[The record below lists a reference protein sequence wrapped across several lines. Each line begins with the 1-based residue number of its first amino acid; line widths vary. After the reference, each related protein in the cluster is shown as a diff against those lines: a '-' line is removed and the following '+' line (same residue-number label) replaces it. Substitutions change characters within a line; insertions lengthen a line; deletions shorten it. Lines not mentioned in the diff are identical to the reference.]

1 MKIMTMTRRLGRGTA
16 AILAAVPLAAAVL
29 VLAAPAASAQS
40 TPDGFIRLAHLSPNT
55 PAVDV
60 YLYSFG
66 SPSTQPVLQHVSY
79 GSVSA
84 FQPVP
89 AGVYGVAMRPAGAAA
104 STMPVVSGSVTVNPG
119 DAYTVA
125 ALGPASGL
133 RLSVFPDP
141 QTTPAGSALVQVI
154 QASLQQHTVSVMAG
168 SSQLASNLAFGTA
181 TSFVPAPAGTWSV
194 RAAGPSQTASQQVS
208 LGADTVHTLVV
219 LDGQQGLA
227 IDDLMDA
234 AGSTVMP
241 KSGVQTGFGGAA
253 ARPGAGLLPWAAAGL
268 TGLAMIA
275 IGFVL
280 ASRRQPDAR

>member
-1 MKIMTMTRRLGRGTA
+1 MQIMTVTRRLGRWTA
-16 AILAAVPLAAAVL
+16 AVVAVVPLTAAL
-29 VLAAPAASAQS
+29 FGLAAPAASAA
-40 TPDGFIRLAHLSPNT
+40 TGDGWVRLAHLSPNT

-66 SPSTQPVLQHVSY
+66 SPSTQPVLHHVAY
-79 GSVSA
+79 GSVSP

-104 STMPVVSGSVTVNPG
+104 STMPVVSGSVTVAAG

-133 RLSVFPDP
+133 RLSVFTDP
-141 QTTPAGSALVQVI
+141 QTTPPGSALVQVI
-154 QASLQQHTVSVMAG
+154 QASLQQQTVSVLAG
-168 SSQLASNLAFGTA
+168 SSQLATNLAFGKA
-181 TSFVPAPAGTWSV
+181 TSFVPAPAGTWAV
-194 RAAGPSQTASQQVS
+194 RASGPSQSASDQVS

-219 LDGQQGLA
+219 LDGQKGLA

-241 KSGVQTGFGGAA
+241 KAGVQTGFGRAA
-253 ARPGAGLLPWAAAGL
+253 AQPGAPLLPWAAAGL

-275 IGFVL
+275 IGFGL